1 MFKRAERKQTKIKMA
16 VTGPSGSG
24 KTWGALEIASGL
36 GQKIAVIDTECG
48 SASLY
53 SDKFDFDV
61 LEINPPYNVEKY
73 MRALD
78 LAIEGKYDV
87 VIIDS
92 ISHAWAGEG
101 GLLSVKESLDARPR
115 ANSFTNWGQIT
126 KMHEKF
132 KAKLI
137 SAPIHIIC
145 TIRSKQGYVLTEKD
159 GKQVPQK
166 VGLDL
171 IQREGI
177 EYEFAIV
184 FDISMTH
191 EVDVSKDRTSLF
203 ANRFFKLSKSIG
215 EEIKAWLES
224 AKPLEPKPI
233 VNHADAVVAK
243 HNQEIKKSAPQQID
257 EIPFPSPEDEPPQE
271 IEEAP
276 PAEVISAP
284 DNMTKQDKVNSK
296 FITIPQTKRLWVIS
310 KEAGYTYDHMKDI
323 VTKGLG
329 AQSTTEIPWQK
340 YNQLIECIEMRM
352 TVEQIIKTLKGE
364 K

>member
-36 GQKIAVIDTECG
+36 GQKIAVIDTESG

-53 SDKFDFDV
+53 SDKFEFDV
-61 LEINPPYNVEKY
+61 LELNPPYNVEKY

-78 LAIEGKYDV
+78 LAIEAKYDV

-101 GLLSVKESLDARPR
+101 GLLSVKETLDSRARS
-115 ANSFTNWGQIT
+115 NSFTNWGQIT
-126 KMHEKF
+126 KMHERF
-132 KAKLI
+132 KAKI
-137 SAPIHIIC
+137 VSAPIHIIC
-145 TIRSKQGYVLTEKD
+145 TIRSKQGYVITEKD

-184 FDISMTH
+184 FDISMSH
-191 EVDVSKDRTSLF
+191 EVDVSKDRTGLF
-203 ANRFFKLSKSIG
+203 ANRFFKLTKAVG
-215 EEIKAWLES
+215 EEIRAWLDS
-224 AKPLEPKPI
+224 AKPPEPPKKI
-233 VNHADAVVAK
+233 INHAQKIIDEVADL
-243 HNQEIKKSAPQQID
+243 SID
-257 EIPFPSPEDEPPQE
+257 EIPFPSANDEPPQE
-271 IEEAP
+271 QEEQAP
-276 PAEVISAP
+276 PVDIMSTT
-284 DNMTKQDKVNSK
+284 DNLIKQDKVNSK
-296 FITIPQTKRLWVIS
+296 YITIPQVKRLWVIS
-310 KEAGYTYDHMKDI
+310 KDAGYSYDHMKDI
-323 VTKGLG
+323 VIKGLG
-329 AQSTTEIPWQK
+329 VQSTTEIPWQK

-352 TVEQIIKTLKGE
+352 TVEQIINALKGG

>member
-53 SDKFDFDV
+53 SDKFEFDV

-73 MRALD
+73 IRALD
-78 LAIEGKYDV
+78 LAIEAKYDV

-101 GLLSVKESLDARPR
+101 GLLSVKESLDARPKS
-115 ANSFTNWGQIT
+115 NSFTNWGQIT

-184 FDISMTH
+184 FDIAMNH
-191 EVDVSKDRTSLF
+191 EVDISKDRTSLF
-203 ANRFFKLSKSIG
+203 ANRFFKLNKAVG

-224 AKPLEPKPI
+224 ARPQDPPKKIINHAQKIIDEAAVAPPI
-233 VNHADAVVAK
+233 V
-243 HNQEIKKSAPQQID
+243 D

-276 PAEVISAP
+276 PVDIMSTK
-284 DNMTKQDKVNSK
+284 DNLSPQDKINAK

-310 KEAGYTYDHMKDI
+310 KEAGYTYDHMKEI
-323 VTKGLG
+323 VTKGLN

-352 TVEQIIKTLKGE
+352 TVDQIIKTLKRE